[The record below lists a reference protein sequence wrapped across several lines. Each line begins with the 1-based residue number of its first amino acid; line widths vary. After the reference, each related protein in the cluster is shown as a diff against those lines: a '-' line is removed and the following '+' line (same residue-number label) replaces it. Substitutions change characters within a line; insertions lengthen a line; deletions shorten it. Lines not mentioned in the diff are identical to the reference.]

1 MNAIN
6 VIHPYKHA
14 GRWVFDDEAVG
25 LLLEPFVL
33 GADDVIEAMVS
44 SIPDAASGFTLIFSA
59 VPFPGHQA
67 VFDWRREEA
76 GGNWYYSSDLG
87 REGWLCPALFK
98 YFEQAPA
105 QIYAK
110 FEAQRDV
117 NAG

>member
-25 LLLEPFVL
+25 LLREPFVS

-44 SIPDAASGFTLIFSA
+44 SIPDAASGFALIFSA
-59 VPFPGHQA
+59 APFPGHQA
-67 VFDWRREEA
+67 VFEWRREEA
-76 GGNWYYSSDLG
+76 GGNWYYGPDLR

-98 YFEQAPA
+98 YFEQAPPR
-105 QIYAK
+105 IYAK
-110 FEAQRDV
+110 FEPNRDFS
-117 NAG
+117 AE